1 MTIWALAICLFV
13 IVGALGRQVG
23 AIRMSISCAGAVL
36 ALFLSGPLSPHV
48 RSVLGTVGVK
58 DPVLT
63 WALAAPLVF
72 LAIMLVFNSIAVAVY
87 LKISGYYKQRAPDD
101 VRMRWERLDGNL
113 GLCVGLVAA
122 VVYLI
127 ASSAYIYHAGYF
139 TRQLESPNENP
150 VWLKIVNK
158 LREDLA
164 GTGFDRAAA
173 GVASVSPKFTQTADL
188 LGLLYHNREL
198 QTRLPDYPLFMSLAE
213 NGEVQS
219 VLTNETF
226 AVLLPAQ
233 TNISLI
239 LKHPSTPTLYGN
251 ADLQRVLQELDHAD
265 LLNFLKTG
273 RSEKYAQEPL
283 IGRWQLDI
291 AATARQYGK
300 SNPKATVTDLNRLR
314 GVLRYRVA
322 DYQLITTPDEKA
334 YLKGANKPLAGF
346 AQVLT
351 QLFRPTTQPPPVG
364 GTNPPPPTL
373 MTGTWKKEGD
383 KYQLTLDQG
392 GSAEISFVEK
402 GKLATTL
409 GGNSIVFERL
419 D

>member
-36 ALFLSGPLSPHV
+36 GLFLSGPLSGHL

-58 DPVLT
+58 DPVLV

-72 LAIMLVFNSIAVAVY
+72 LAIMLVFNSMAVAVY
-87 LKISGYYKQRAPDD
+87 LKVSGYYKHRAPDD

-127 ASSAYIYHAGYF
+127 AGSAYVYHAGYL

-158 LREDLA
+158 MREDLA

-173 GVASVSPKFTQTADL
+173 GVASVSPKFNQTADL

-198 QTRLPDYPLFMSLAE
+198 QSRLQDYPLFMSLAE

-226 AVLLPAQ
+226 AVLLPAE

-239 LKHPSTPTLYGN
+239 LSIPPCPRFTGMARCNGCFRNWTTRTCLIFSRPDAPRNTP
-251 ADLQRVLQELDHAD
+251 
-265 LLNFLKTG
+265 
-273 RSEKYAQEPL
+273 RS
-283 IGRWQLDI
+283 R
-291 AATARQYGK
+291 
-300 SNPKATVTDLNRLR
+300 
-314 GVLRYRVA
+314 
-322 DYQLITTPDEKA
+322 
-334 YLKGANKPLAGF
+334 
-346 AQVLT
+346 
-351 QLFRPTTQPPPVG
+351 
-364 GTNPPPPTL
+364 
-373 MTGTWKKEGD
+373 
-383 KYQLTLDQG
+383 
-392 GSAEISFVEK
+392 
-402 GKLATTL
+402 
-409 GGNSIVFERL
+409 
-419 D
+419 

>member
-87 LKISGYYKQRAPDD
+87 LKISGYYKHRAPDD

-173 GVASVSPKFTQTADL
+173 GVASV
-188 LGLLYHNREL
+188 
-198 QTRLPDYPLFMSLAE
+198 
-213 NGEVQS
+213 
-219 VLTNETF
+219 
-226 AVLLPAQ
+226 
-233 TNISLI
+233 
-239 LKHPSTPTLYGN
+239 
-251 ADLQRVLQELDHAD
+251 
-265 LLNFLKTG
+265 
-273 RSEKYAQEPL
+273 
-283 IGRWQLDI
+283 
-291 AATARQYGK
+291 
-300 SNPKATVTDLNRLR
+300 
-314 GVLRYRVA
+314 
-322 DYQLITTPDEKA
+322 
-334 YLKGANKPLAGF
+334 
-346 AQVLT
+346 
-351 QLFRPTTQPPPVG
+351 
-364 GTNPPPPTL
+364 
-373 MTGTWKKEGD
+373 
-383 KYQLTLDQG
+383 
-392 GSAEISFVEK
+392 
-402 GKLATTL
+402 
-409 GGNSIVFERL
+409 
-419 D
+419 